1 MPKNR
6 YQQNIMRYTYYVI
19 LALASFLI
27 SCRGGGINN
36 TEVREL
42 DTPPREQRVR
52 LLFTGDAMCHHPQIS
67 SARNADGTIDFRQ
80 KFAAA
85 KPYFDRADIA
95 IVNLETAISPDS
107 RYSGYPTFSTPAE
120 YAEALDWLGA
130 DIAMLANN
138 HCCDRGARGI
148 RKTIATLDTLGIVHT
163 GAFHNDEEFIRNEI
177 LRVEHQGV
185 KFAFVNYTYGTN
197 GIPTPK
203 GCKVNRIDTMVIA
216 DALKRAVVDSDCV
229 IAYMHW
235 GNEYMRQPSRQQR
248 KLAQFLH
255 RNGADLVIG
264 SHPHV
269 IQPYVATEEQ
279 ITIYSLGN
287 FISNQRKPHTDGGLI
302 AEIEVVKSPDGKCT
316 YSLNVI
322 PVWVKKP
329 GHKLVSPLTAEE
341 EDMLPY
347 QRTQYEL
354 FLSNTEQLLS
364 KGLK

>member
-42 DTPPREQRVR
+42 DTLPREQRVR

-107 RYSGYPTFSTPAE
+107 RYSGYPTFSTPTE

-148 RKTIATLDTLGIVHT
+148 HKTIATLDTLGIVHT

-177 LRVEHQGV
+177 LRIEHQGV
-185 KFAFVNYTYGTN
+185 KFALVNYTYGTN

-216 DALKRAVVDSDCV
+216 DALKRAVVDSD
-229 IAYMHW
+229 
-235 GNEYMRQPSRQQR
+235 
-248 KLAQFLH
+248 L
-255 RNGADLVIG
+255 
-264 SHPHV
+264 
-269 IQPYVATEEQ
+269 
-279 ITIYSLGN
+279 
-287 FISNQRKPHTDGGLI
+287 
-302 AEIEVVKSPDGKCT
+302 
-316 YSLNVI
+316 
-322 PVWVKKP
+322 
-329 GHKLVSPLTAEE
+329 
-341 EDMLPY
+341 
-347 QRTQYEL
+347 
-354 FLSNTEQLLS
+354 
-364 KGLK
+364 